1 MADKV
6 TRKLKAVK
14 RKTKN
19 INKKQAFIDKESERL
34 RKKLG
39 DEQYEQLRTGKV
51 KLDMYDAKTVS
62 MINKRATDIKR
73 KKEAINRKL
82 SKAGMLNYQGDK

>member
-1 MADKV
+1 
-6 TRKLKAVK
+6 
-14 RKTKN
+14 
-19 INKKQAFIDKESERL
+19 
-34 RKKLG
+34 
-39 DEQYEQLRTGKV
+39 
-51 KLDMYDAKTVS
+51 MYDAKTVS